1 MVEKNISWIR
11 RDNIVKWQQ
20 KLGKKK
26 PVMWN
31 TSFILLPA
39 LLTYQEPMNI
49 AVISQTLYTTW
60 GRAAHVLFEGKSAK
74 FTLNAHINHS
84 QISRLE
90 PETTVLGD

>member
-1 MVEKNISWIR
+1 LDYDGKNISWIR

-20 KLGKKK
+20 KLGKK
-26 PVMWN
+26 
-31 TSFILLPA
+31 SLILLPA
-39 LLTYQEPMNI
+39 FLTYQEPMNI
-49 AVISQTLYTTW
+49 AVISQTLYTTR
-60 GRAAHVLFEGKSAK
+60 GCAAHVLFEGKSSK